1 MSKMAIFAPVPNNPF
16 QMKSRTLFAAMFL
29 LAGYIQQV
37 QGQAEIRRVEP
48 AFWWAGMKNPNLQLL
63 VYGPQISELTP
74 VVSHP
79 GVSVKQTIRLEN
91 PNYLFI
97 DLDLSGA
104 KPGAFDIGFQ
114 QKGKTVRSYTYR
126 LLEREK
132 SSSLRKGFDPTD
144 VMYLITPDRFA
155 NGDPSNDN
163 MEGMHERLNRTFK
176 GGRHGGDIKGIA
188 DHLDYIAGMGFTA
201 IWLNPLLEN
210 NMKEYSYHGYSTT
223 DFYKVDPRYGSN
235 EDYVDLIRKA
245 HSKNI
250 RIIMDMILNHCGS
263 EHWWMKDLPSKD
275 WINYDGKFAPTSH
288 RMEVV
293 LDPYASAADKKM
305 YTDGWF
311 VETMPDMNQRNPL
324 MATYLIQNTIWWI
337 EYSGLDGIRMDTY
350 PYPDAGFMSDWT
362 KAVLEEYPHFNMV
375 GEVWNANP
383 AIVSYWQRGKINSD
397 GYVSYLPSLMDFPV
411 QETLGKALPQKETRY
426 DSGLIL
432 LYRIMVNDFLYPD
445 AANLVVFPDNHDMDR
460 FYTRVGEN
468 LNWFKQGVL
477 FLLTTRGIPQIY
489 YGSEALMTNAPSGD
503 HGSIRSDFPGGW
515 QGDKVNAFTGQG
527 LSKEAAETQQWMK
540 KLLTWRK
547 TASAVHY
554 GKLLQFVP
562 EDGVYVF
569 FRYDEKQKVMVI
581 VNKNEQPYSLKL
593 DRFAE
598 ALQGATQAYDVLGGK
613 PVSLQ
618 SGALALQPGQGLL
631 LEIK

>member
-1 MSKMAIFAPVPNNPF
+1 MKPRTIFA
-16 QMKSRTLFAAMFL
+16 AIL
-29 LAGYIQQV
+29 LLLGCIQQV
-37 QGQAEIRRVEP
+37 KGQADIRRVEP

-74 VVSHP
+74 VVNYP
-79 GVSVKQTIRLEN
+79 GVSVKQTIRVEN

-104 KPGAFDIGFQ
+104 KPGVFAIDFKE
-114 QKGKTVRSYTYR
+114 KGKTVHAYSYR

-132 SSSLRKGFDPTD
+132 GSSQRKGFDPTD

-163 MEGMHERLNRTFK
+163 MEGMDERLNRTFK

-188 DHLDYIAGMGFTA
+188 DHLDYLAGMGFTA

-245 HSKNI
+245 HSKDI

-275 WINYDGKFAPTSH
+275 WFNYEGKFVPTSH

-293 LDPYASAADKKM
+293 MDPYASAADKKK

-311 VETMPDMNQRNPL
+311 VNTMPDMNQRNPL

-362 KAVLEEYPHFNMV
+362 KAVMEEYPHFNIV
-375 GEVWNANP
+375 GEVWNGNP

-411 QETLGKALPQKETRY
+411 QETLGRALPQKETQY
-426 DSGLIL
+426 DSGLVL

-468 LNWFKQGVL
+468 LNWFKQGVM

-489 YGSEALMTNAPSGD
+489 YGSEVLMTNTPSGD

-540 KLLTWRK
+540 KLLNWRK
-547 TASAVHY
+547 TASAVHQ
-554 GKLLQFVP
+554 GKLIQFVP

-581 VNKNEQPYSLKL
+581 VNKNEQPYNLKL
-593 DRFAE
+593 ARFAE
-598 ALQGATQAYDVLGGK
+598 VLQGAAQAYDVLGGK
-613 PVSLQ
+613 SISLQ
-618 SGALALQPGQGLL
+618 SGALTLQPGEGLI